1 MKFVGI
7 SDRDALFLSLLV
19 YSNKHLWLKMAA
31 ITMPSFG
38 DDDLYL
44 YMREIVEKEFL
55 KALRQACKPLW
66 DKKHAL
72 GNGPWHHSSHLCMSL
87 VSKPLEKLD
96 FYELCHIMTNSRFPG
111 RADYSMQ
118 SAILGL
124 SHYHPYYNSW
134 HVLSRDL
141 GLPNVDKRLLASAID
156 KLRGLKEQYANIK
169 GYTSPQLLRQ
179 QLAQARGAFMTLGV
193 TLNDSRNAIS
203 FSAAGLQD
211 LIPSKYMYYSAL
223 SLVILHAWI
232 LIFIT

>member
-1 MKFVGI
+1 
-7 SDRDALFLSLLV
+7 
-19 YSNKHLWLKMAA
+19 MAA

-44 YMREIVEKEFL
+44 YMREIVEEEFP

-66 DKKHAL
+66 DEKHAL
-72 GNGPWHHSSHLCMSL
+72 GNGPWHHSSRLYTSH

-96 FYELCHIMTNSRFPG
+96 FYELCHIITNSRFPG
-111 RADYSMQ
+111 LANPWY
-118 SAILGL
+118 
-124 SHYHPYYNSW
+124 
-134 HVLSRDL
+134 VFSRDL
-141 GLPNVDKRLLASAID
+141 ELPSVEEPEQLLASAID
-156 KLRGLKEQYANIK
+156 ELRHLKEQYVNIK

-193 TLNDSRNAIS
+193 TLNDSRNAIC

-223 SLVILHAWI
+223 SLVILHA
-232 LIFIT
+232 

>member
-1 MKFVGI
+1 
-7 SDRDALFLSLLV
+7 
-19 YSNKHLWLKMAA
+19 MAS
-31 ITMPSFG
+31 ITIPSFG
-38 DDDLYL
+38 GDDLYL
-44 YMREIVEKEFL
+44 YMREIVQEEFP

-72 GNGPWHHSSHLCMSL
+72 GNGPWHHSSHLYMSL

-96 FYELCHIMTNSRFPG
+96 FYELCRIMTNSRFPRFANYTKQNALSG
-111 RADYSMQ
+111 RSR
-118 SAILGL
+118 
-124 SHYHPYYNSW
+124 YHPYHIPSY
-134 HVLSRDL
+134 VLLSDPE
-141 GLPNVDKRLLASAID
+141 LPNGEELSVPSAID
-156 KLRGLKEQYANIK
+156 QLRYLKEQYVDIK

-223 SLVILHAWI
+223 SLVILHA
-232 LIFIT
+232 

>member
-1 MKFVGI
+1 
-7 SDRDALFLSLLV
+7 
-19 YSNKHLWLKMAA
+19 MAA

-72 GNGPWHHSSHLCMSL
+72 GNGPWHHSSRWCNSL

-111 RADYSMQ
+111 LVNYTIQ
-118 SAILGL
+118 SAILVQ
-124 SHYHPYYNSW
+124 SRYHPYHDLW
-134 HVLSRDL
+134 HVLPRNP
-141 GLPNVDKRLLASAID
+141 GLPNVDERSLASAID
-156 KLRGLKEQYANIK
+156 KLRDLKEQYVNIE
-169 GYTSPQLLRQ
+169 GYTSPQLLKK
-179 QLAQARGAFMTLGV
+179 QLAQAREAFMTLGV

-211 LIPSKYMYYSAL
+211 LIPSKYMYYSTL
-223 SLVILHAWI
+223 SLVILHA
-232 LIFIT
+232 

>member
-1 MKFVGI
+1 
-7 SDRDALFLSLLV
+7 
-19 YSNKHLWLKMAA
+19 MAA

-44 YMREIVEKEFL
+44 YMREIVENEFP

-66 DKKHAL
+66 DEKHAL
-72 GNGPWHHSSHLCMSL
+72 GNGHSCHCDSCRLHISL

-96 FYELCHIMTNSRFPG
+96 FYELCRIMTNSRFPG
-111 RADYSMQ
+111 LANYTKQNAM
-118 SAILGL
+118 LGR
-124 SHYHPYYNSW
+124 SRYHPYHNSW
-134 HVLSRDL
+134 HVFSRDP
-141 GLPNVDKRLLASAID
+141 GLPNVDERSLASAID
-156 KLRGLKEQYANIK
+156 KLRDLKVQYVNIK

-179 QLAQARGAFMTLGV
+179 QLAQARGAFMTLGI

-223 SLVILHAWI
+223 SLVILHA
-232 LIFIT
+232 

>member
-1 MKFVGI
+1 
-7 SDRDALFLSLLV
+7 
-19 YSNKHLWLKMAA
+19 
-31 ITMPSFG
+31 MPSFG

-44 YMREIVEKEFL
+44 YMREIVEEEFL

-72 GNGPWHHSSHLCMSL
+72 GSGPWPHSSRLCASL

-96 FYELCHIMTNSRFPG
+96 FYELCHIMTNSWFPG
-111 RADYSMQ
+111 SANYTMR

-124 SHYHPYYNSW
+124 SHYHPYHYPW
-134 HVLSRDL
+134 DVPSRNP
-141 GLPNVDKRLLASAID
+141 GLPNVDERLLASAID
-156 KLRGLKEQYANIK
+156 KLRDLKEQYVNIT

-223 SLVILHAWI
+223 SLVILHA
-232 LIFIT
+232 

>member
-1 MKFVGI
+1 
-7 SDRDALFLSLLV
+7 
-19 YSNKHLWLKMAA
+19 MAA

-66 DKKHAL
+66 DEKHAL
-72 GNGPWHHSSHLCMSL
+72 GNGPWHHSSPMYTSL

-96 FYELCHIMTNSRFPG
+96 FYELCRIMTNSRFP
-111 RADYSMQ
+111 RFASR
-118 SAILGL
+118 
-124 SHYHPYYNSW
+124 YHPYHFVPSYVPS
-134 HVLSRDL
+134 
-141 GLPNVDKRLLASAID
+141 LPNGDESSVASAID
-156 KLRGLKEQYANIK
+156 KLRHLKEQYVDIN

-193 TLNDSRNAIS
+193 TLNDSRNGIS

-223 SLVILHAWI
+223 SLVILRA
-232 LIFIT
+232 